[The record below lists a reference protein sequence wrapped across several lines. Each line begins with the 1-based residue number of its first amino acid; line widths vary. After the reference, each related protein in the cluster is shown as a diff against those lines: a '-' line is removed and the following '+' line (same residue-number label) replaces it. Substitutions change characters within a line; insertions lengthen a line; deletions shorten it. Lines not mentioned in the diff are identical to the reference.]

1 MPDCDIIIIGSGPAA
16 VHSAY
21 PLVEAGK
28 TVWMID
34 GGNTPPES
42 MASAPIENFEDVRRT
57 HSDQYRWFVGDDFSG
72 IPLGGLQGGLGGGQ
86 ISGNRAYAVQD
97 AEKLLP
103 LSLQNAQVIQ
113 SLALGGLGAVW
124 GAACAY
130 LEPHELQTMGMDP
143 AAIEKHYDIITKRI
157 GISGPQSRS
166 GVQPPLTPD
175 LHAQLILK
183 KTVSKKDWLT
193 KKQMLVTQPHSA
205 ILTEPLGTRQAST
218 ENDME
223 YWSDAGGSV
232 YRPQMSVKELST
244 HSNFSYKPGYV
255 VTKFREESNEVI
267 VDAIEKDHPSKALS
281 FTAKRLILAAGAVG
295 SARLTLL
302 SRNLYNTEIP
312 FVGKPHVLSACFHP
326 ASLGNPGPK
335 KRSSLCQLIIRDE
348 VTRDDFEQSCTQL
361 YSYRSLLLF
370 RLLSSVPLA
379 APSALRILAALS
391 PALVIADIRFPGFV
405 SDANTLSIQQTD
417 HPLAHTLIRMTVSR
431 DEQSARR
438 TSLRRQHRA
447 MRKIGLL
454 PVKTLLLPEA
464 STSHYGGT
472 IACNGTGELRTD
484 SNGKL
489 NDTNNVY
496 VADSSV
502 FRALP
507 AKPHTLTLMANANR
521 IGTEVLATC

>member
-1 MPDCDIIIIGSGPAA
+1 MPDCDVIIIGSGPAA

-21 PLVEAGK
+21 PLIEAGK

-34 GGNTPPES
+34 GGNAPPSS
-42 MASAPIENFEDVRRT
+42 MAEAPIDNFEDVRRT
-57 HSDQYRWFVGDDFSG
+57 HSDQYRWFIGDDFSG

-86 ISGNRAYAVQD
+86 ISGNRSYAVRD
-97 AEKLLP
+97 TDTLLP
-103 LSLQNAQVIQ
+103 LSLHNAQVIQ

-130 LEPHELQTMGMDP
+130 LEPQELQAMGMDP
-143 AAIEKHYDIITKRI
+143 AAMEEHYDIVTRRI
-157 GISGPQSRS
+157 GISGPQNRS
-166 GVQPPLTPD
+166 GIQPALTPD

-183 KTVSKKDWLT
+183 KAASKGDWLT
-193 KKQMLVTQPHSA
+193 KERMSVAQPHSA
-205 ILTEPLGTRQAST
+205 ILTQPLGTRQAST

-244 HSNFSYKPGYV
+244 HANFVYKPGYV
-255 VTKFREESNEVI
+255 VTAFQEEGTQVI
-267 VDAIEKDHPSKALS
+267 VEAIEKDRPAQKTS
-281 FTAKRLILAAGAVG
+281 FTGRKLILAAGAVG

-302 SRNLYNTEIP
+302 SRGLYQKEIP

-326 ASLGNPGPK
+326 SSLGNSGPK
-335 KRSSLCQLIIRDE
+335 KRSSLCQLVIRDE
-348 VTRDDFEQSCTQL
+348 VMRDGFEQSCAQL

-379 APSALRILAALS
+379 SPNALRILAALAPS
-391 PALVIADIRFPGFV
+391 LVIADIRFPGFP
-405 SDANTLSIQQTD
+405 SEKNTLSIEQTN
-417 HPLAHTLIRMTVSR
+417 HPFGLTSIRMAVPNTER
-431 DEQSARR
+431 
-438 TSLRRQHRA
+438 SLRQKCLTRQHRA

-464 STSHYGGT
+464 STSHYAGT
-472 IACNGTGELRTD
+472 IACNATGVLRTD

-489 NDTNNVY
+489 GDARNIF
-496 VADSSV
+496 VADSAV

-521 IGTEVLATC
+521 IGTQLLSTL